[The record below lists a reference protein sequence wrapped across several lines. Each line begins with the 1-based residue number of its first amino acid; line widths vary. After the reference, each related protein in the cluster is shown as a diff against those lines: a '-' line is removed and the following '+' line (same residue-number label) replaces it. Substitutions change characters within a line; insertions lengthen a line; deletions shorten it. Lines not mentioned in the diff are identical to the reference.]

1 MIHLVALV
9 MTLIMILN
17 VKSKYTAVGRSE
29 MLWFLIL
36 YAFTTAI
43 EFLVLSGVIATATD
57 LYPVSR
63 PT

>member
-1 MIHLVALV
+1 